1 MKYGRD
7 TSAHGGVHALRGG
20 TRMTKWWPAVGEL
33 SLLAGL
39 GLGLVWA
46 FWSTAQ
52 RRQKF
57 LRAAVPPVGQR
68 RWFLLSFCSMSAY
81 LTLMIALG
89 LSAMHGLLPPGL
101 VWLLIG
107 AGSMTFISAMLFT
120 TVQLPR
126 VTDPAPAQAQE
137 PPSAPP
143 LLPFR
148 KSA

>member
-1 MKYGRD
+1 MRF
-7 TSAHGGVHALRGG
+7 GGSTG
-20 TRMTKWWPAVGEL
+20 MTNWWPAVGEL

-39 GLGLVWA
+39 GLGLAWA

-57 LRAAVPPVGQR
+57 LRAGVPPVGQR

-81 LTLMIALG
+81 LTLTIALG
-89 LSAMHGLLPPGL
+89 LSALHGLLPTGL

-107 AGSMTFISAMLFT
+107 AGSMTFMSAMLFT
-120 TVQLPR
+120 TVEEPR
-126 VTDPAPAQAQE
+126 ATIPAPAQVQE